1 MIGRTI
7 LQTWREVSRFLELDE
22 SLPRVVADLHG
33 PLGTEGIGLYRIDDG
48 GRAFRLIGHGG
59 ERRTQLSPRV
69 PLDGDARAALDV
81 WATHGTFSQT
91 DVVAA
96 LTRRV
101 AQASGEL
108 LVGPLRD
115 DGALVG
121 LAVMQLRERRRGRE
135 PDYTALD
142 LLLEPLTVALLND
155 ARMSA
160 LNRRSEAVAAENRAL
175 LSRLERTALDEDI
188 VGASDGLR
196 DVMARV
202 EQVAPT
208 DVPVLILGETGSG
221 KEVVARAV
229 HARSGRRSGPL
240 LRINCGAI
248 APELV
253 DSELFGHE
261 RGSFTGAHEARRG
274 WFERADGGTLFLDEI
289 GELSPA
295 AQVRLLRVL
304 QDGTLERVG
313 GSHTV
318 TVDVRI
324 VAATHRD
331 LHSMVASRTF
341 REDLWYRLS
350 VFPIRLPPLRERP
363 HDIPA
368 LAAHF
373 AARAGKRLGGLALAP
388 SADDVRVLTQYAWPG
403 NVRELSAVIERAAIL
418 GEGRSL
424 EISAALGMS
433 HTQAAAPTTSGDA
446 RGSTLD
452 DAIRAAIEAALSA
465 AHGRVEGARGAAAR
479 LGINS
484 ATLRSRMRKLGVDWT
499 RFRD

>member
-1 MIGRTI
+1 MINRTA

-22 SLPRVVADLHG
+22 SLPRIVSDLQA
-33 PLGTEGIGLYRIDDG
+33 PLAIEGIGLYRLDDG
-48 GRAFRLIGHGG
+48 GRACRLIGHGG
-59 ERRTQLSPRV
+59 TRRAQLNARV
-69 PLDGDARAALDV
+69 VLDPEARAALDA
-81 WATHGTFSQT
+81 WAARGTVGPGEAST
-91 DVVAA
+91 MLVRRMA
-96 LTRRV
+96 LGG
-101 AQASGEL
+101 GEVL
-108 LVGPLRD
+108 IGPLRE
-115 DGALVG
+115 DGGLVG
-121 LAVMQLRERRRGRE
+121 LAALQLRERRRGRE
-135 PDYTALD
+135 PDFTAFD

-155 ARMSA
+155 ERMSA
-160 LNRRSEAVAAENRAL
+160 LSRRSEAVAAENRAL

-188 VGASDGLR
+188 VGASEGLR

-208 DVPVLILGETGSG
+208 DAPVLILGETGSG
-221 KEVVARAV
+221 KEVIARAV
-229 HARSGRRSGPL
+229 HARSGRHNGPL
-240 LRINCGAI
+240 LRVNCGAI

-261 RGSFTGAHEARRG
+261 KGSFTGAHEARRG

-331 LHSMVASRTF
+331 LHSMVAARSF

-388 SADDVRVLTQYAWPG
+388 SAEDVRILAHYSWPG

-418 GEGRSL
+418 GDGKSL

-433 HTQAAAPTTSGDA
+433 RAEEDETQERRTPG
-446 RGSTLD
+446 GSTLD
-452 DAIRAAIEAALSA
+452 DAVRVAIEAALTSC
-465 AHGRVEGARGAAAR
+465 HGRVEGPRGAAKR
-479 LGINS
+479 LGINA
-484 ATLRSRMRKLGVDWT
+484 ATLRSRMRKLGMDWG
-499 RFRD
+499 RYRD